1 MNHKAHKDRK
11 AQEPFVRY
19 YSSCHQI
26 YGQDRTRE
34 ANVEGFSTPLL
45 PWDETSFVEEIYF
58 SQVKDAV
65 MFLRLISKMHRIVT
79 LMVEISACHLF

>member
-1 MNHKAHKDRK
+1 LNLLLTWRK
-11 AQEPFVRY
+11 
-19 YSSCHQI
+19 
-26 YGQDRTRE
+26 DRTRE

-58 SQVKDAV
+58 SQVKDAI